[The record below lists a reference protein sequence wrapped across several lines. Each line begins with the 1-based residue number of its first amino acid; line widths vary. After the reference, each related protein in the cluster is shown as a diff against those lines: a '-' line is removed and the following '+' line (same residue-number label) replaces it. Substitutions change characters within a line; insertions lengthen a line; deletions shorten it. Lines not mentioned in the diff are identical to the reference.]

1 MSSLQIQAPL
11 GGDVDRGPAL
21 VALYWTESAVAI
33 LFIILRFSAR
43 WTIRGIGKDDW
54 MMLFTLVSELPIL

>member
-1 MSSLQIQAPL
+1 MSSLPIQAPL

-33 LFIILRFSAR
+33 LLIVFRFYAR
-43 WTIRGIGKDDW
+43 WTIRSLGKDDW
-54 MMLFTLVSELPIL
+54 MMLFTLVSERPNL